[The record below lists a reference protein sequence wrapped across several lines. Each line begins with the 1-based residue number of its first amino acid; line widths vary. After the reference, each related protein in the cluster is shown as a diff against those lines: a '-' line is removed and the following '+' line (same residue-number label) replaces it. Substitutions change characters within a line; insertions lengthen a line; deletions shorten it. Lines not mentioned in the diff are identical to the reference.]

1 VKVIPGIST
10 GTAVASLTQIPLT
23 LRGIAK
29 SVAFITGHAA
39 DVQLPV
45 ADTLVCFMAGSTIH
59 LIAAKAI
66 AEGRDPKTPV
76 ALVYNVSLPDQK
88 EYLSTLELLSKSDY
102 KYPTPI
108 IIIIGEV
115 VSFRKNN

>member
-1 VKVIPGIST
+1 
-10 GTAVASLTQIPLT
+10 
-23 LRGIAK
+23 
-29 SVAFITGHAA
+29 
-39 DVQLPV
+39 
-45 ADTLVCFMAGSTIH
+45 MAP
-59 LIAAKAI
+59 AI

-88 EYLSTLELLSKSDY
+88 EYLSDLDLLSRSDF

-115 VSFRKNN
+115 VSFRNNPRGNVIV